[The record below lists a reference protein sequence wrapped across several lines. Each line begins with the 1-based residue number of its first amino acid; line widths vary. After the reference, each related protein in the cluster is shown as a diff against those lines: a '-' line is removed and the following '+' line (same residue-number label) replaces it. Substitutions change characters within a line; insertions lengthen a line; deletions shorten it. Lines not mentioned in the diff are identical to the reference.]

1 MHNTAH
7 IGDFVI
13 ASEEAI
19 AKGIRRI
26 VALTGPE
33 ASKALKKTEALQNRF
48 NSLQEAIKNDKGANS
63 KEHVKKIV
71 ELTDDVSH
79 AVIPYWKKVRTL
91 KVEI

>member
-1 MHNTAH
+1 GVCVGSRHLHRAGH

-33 ASKALKKTEALQNRF
+33 ASKNELNTLRTELEDPHGQT
-48 NSLQEAIKNDKGANS
+48 SP
-63 KEHVKKIV
+63 KELVRRIV
-71 ELTDDVSH
+71 DLTEEISH
-79 AVIPYWKKVRTL
+79 ATIPYWK
-91 KVEI
+91 